1 MFLLL
6 LVLPTI
12 ICTFSARK
20 YFSLTD
26 RRSLLLLLPPT
37 VAASARR
44 GTLHGREVGRGGGAT
59 CVYRGL

>member
-26 RRSLLLLLPPT
+26 ST
-37 VAASARR
+37 IAFVVVAADIGGVSA
-44 GTLHGREVGRGGGAT
+44 TWHSSWP
-59 CVYRGL
+59 